1 MKTTFKKSS
10 ALLSGLALLCGMGV
24 AYAQAPVAADQKA
37 VEQGAYV
44 AVLSDCVACHTA
56 KGGQPYAGGLP
67 LETPIGTLYTT
78 NITPDSETGIGKYSY
93 EDFERAVRRGIRK
106 DGKTMYPAMPY
117 PDFSR
122 LSDDDMHALYAFF
135 MSGVKPV
142 HDVNK
147 ANEIPWPKS
156 MRWPLAWWRWIFA
169 PNVHSGPVPT
179 SGDAVADR
187 GAYLVEGPGHCGTC
201 HTPRAATL
209 QQKALSSRDG
219 SDFLAGS
226 QVDNYTASNLRGDIL
241 TGLGSWEEED
251 IVSFLK
257 TGRNQHSAAFGG
269 MADVVFHSTQHMS
282 DADLQAIA
290 HFLKTLP
297 ASKKE
302 QPFAA
307 DPAVGKELSEG
318 HVTRVGARTYIDNCA
333 ACHLTSGKGYNDTFP
348 ALANNPVVNA
358 ADPSSLI
365 HIVLVGD
372 TIPSTAVEPTHFSMP
387 SFAHRLSD
395 QEVADVV
402 TFIRTSWGNKG
413 AAVSADEVAKLRA
426 KITIPPYKPS
436 PIK

>member
-78 NITPDSETGIGKYSY
+78 NITPDPETGIGKYSY

-302 QPFAA
+302 QP
-307 DPAVGKELSEG
+307 L
-318 HVTRVGARTYIDNCA
+318 R
-333 ACHLTSGKGYNDTFP
+333 
-348 ALANNPVVNA
+348 
-358 ADPSSLI
+358 LI
-365 HIVLVGD
+365 QL
-372 TIPSTAVEPTHFSMP
+372 
-387 SFAHRLSD
+387 
-395 QEVADVV
+395 
-402 TFIRTSWGNKG
+402 
-413 AAVSADEVAKLRA
+413 
-426 KITIPPYKPS
+426 
-436 PIK
+436 